1 MSWSWQP
8 IINNTKHF
16 VVETNHILQRNL
28 SGIWLIFQP
37 YDRMHCIFAFTI
49 VFPCW
54 LQSDL
59 QPIGLKLNYKILT
72 LKQLHLLWSFTWS

>member
-16 VVETNHILQRNL
+16 VVETNHILQERNL

-49 VFPCW
+49 VFP
-54 LQSDL
+54 
-59 QPIGLKLNYKILT
+59 NYKILT